1 MMRRML
7 FPVLVACAY
16 AAAGEAPRINGP
28 TIYGARPGSSII
40 YRLPVTGTR
49 PLALEAKGL
58 PPGVTFDA
66 AKGILGGT
74 ATARGTNVIEFTAR
88 NAEGTATRR
97 FRLVV
102 GDLIALTPPMG
113 FNTFGGLGGGPM
125 MNEANVRKSFRAL
138 VDKGLVDHGYAY
150 CNLDDGWQGERGGVR
165 NAL

>member
-1 MMRRML
+1 M
-7 FPVLVACAY
+7 
-16 AAAGEAPRINGP
+16 
-28 TIYGARPGSSII
+28 
-40 YRLPVTGTR
+40 TGTR
-49 PLALEAKGL
+49 PLALSAKGL

-66 AKGILGGT
+66 AKGLLGGA

-88 NAEGTATRR
+88 NAAGVAAKR

-150 CNLDDGWQGERGGVR
+150 CNLDDGWQGLRGGPY
-165 NAL
+165 NAIQPNEKFGGDPPTSTSRAARRTLLTGAGTETATAQRAGG